1 MIMKLVTSNALSKR
15 NMYAF
20 EEISREIDRDRE
32 IERGSKIDR

>member
-15 NMYAF
+15 NMYSF